1 MLKKR
6 MELQKPGWDAS
17 SGRKAVEKGLD
28 ETRDGNWKDVK
39 SGNDEKDVCRPRCGD
54 KREGG

>member
-28 ETRDGNWKDVK
+28 EMRDGNWKEVW
-39 SGNDEKDVCRPRCGD
+39 
-54 KREGG
+54 